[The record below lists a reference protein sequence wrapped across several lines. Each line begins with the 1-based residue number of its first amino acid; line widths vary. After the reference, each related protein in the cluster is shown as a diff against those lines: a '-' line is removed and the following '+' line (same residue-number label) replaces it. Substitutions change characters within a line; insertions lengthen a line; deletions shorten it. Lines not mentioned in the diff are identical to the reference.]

1 MIPNSLNYKTWIE
14 VDAMSLRHNF
24 SVLTK
29 HLGKGMTPI
38 CIVKSNAYGHGLVDV
53 VGVLRKSHF
62 RISGSPTSES
72 LSTMFFG
79 VDSIEEAMQLKKAGI
94 KNPILI
100 LGYVSSLMLADVVK
114 NGFRVCLYDVSTLK
128 ELTRLAKKL
137 HKKAFVHV
145 KIETGTHRQG
155 VMPEDVRAFARSLK
169 KSQPY
174 IVVEGAYTHFADT
187 ENPQSRYYQEQ
198 LSTFRNAV
206 KIFEDEDVCPVY
218 LHTAASAATL
228 LYPESYFNMAR
239 LGIALYGMYPSA
251 EVADNIKKRVAL
263 KPALTWKTRVAQVKT
278 IPAGKT
284 IGYDRTYKAHREMNI
299 AIIPVGYW
307 DGFDRGFSNNA
318 RVLIKSTYAP
328 IVGNICM
335 NISMV
340 DITNI
345 PDVCAGD
352 EVVLLGKQ
360 GKAELSAEDMAARI
374 GTINYEITTRIN
386 PLIPRVV
393 I

>member
-1 MIPNSLNYKTWIE
+1 
-14 VDAMSLRHNF
+14 MSLRHNF

-29 HLGKGMTPI
+29 HLGKSVTPI
-38 CIVKSNAYGHGLVDV
+38 YVVKSNAYGHGV
-53 VGVLRKSHF
+53 VQTVEVLRKSHF
-62 RISGSPTSES
+62 RKYGSGTSES
-72 LSTMFFG
+72 GSTMFFG
-79 VDSIEEAMQLKKAGI
+79 VDSIDEALQLKKAGT

-100 LGYVSSLMLADVVK
+100 LGYVPPLMLADVIK
-114 NGFRVCLYDVSTLK
+114 NGFRVCLYDISVLK
-128 ELTRLAKKL
+128 ELTRLAKRL

-155 VMPEDVRAFARSLK
+155 VMPEDVHALVRSLK
-169 KSQPY
+169 KFAPY
-174 IVVEGAYTHFADT
+174 LVVEGVYTHFADT

-198 LSTFRNAV
+198 LSVFQNAI
-206 KIFEDEDVCPVY
+206 KIFEEEGVRPTY

-239 LGIALYGMYPSA
+239 LGIALYGMYPSPD
-251 EVADNIKKRVAL
+251 VADKIKKKVIL
-263 KPALTWKTRVAQVKT
+263 KQILTWKTRVAQVKT
-278 IPAGKT
+278 IPVGKT
-284 IGYDRTYKAHREMNI
+284 IGYDRTYKAEREIKI
-299 AIIPVGYW
+299 AVIPIGYW

-318 RVLIKSTYAP
+318 RVLIKSKYAP
-328 IVGNICM
+328 IVGNVCM

-345 PDVCAGD
+345 PGVRVGD

-360 GKAELSAEDMAARI
+360 GKTELSAEDLAARI